1 MVKLYTFLFFLFSS
15 LFLNSTSFAQGAYLI
30 EAEIDSSQNL
40 NGKYVYINFVDYAD
54 INNLKKD
61 SVIIQNNRFEF
72 KGNLV
77 TPGVLTNLFM
87 NEKEFDGLYQF
98 LLTSGTNKLYVHKP
112 LYNQITGKLINGIS
126 NVEVMNSENAIIY
139 NRYNSIFQVVFPEL
153 NWAMNQKQDPNE
165 IFHKLNKE
173 TLPLRVE
180 LVKMYP
186 NSYASLYFQKYFLF
200 DDLEDQPNICKE
212 LFDGLADSIKLL
224 AEAKELELKIN
235 SLFSIKRGEKVKD
248 FEIKD
253 ENSQEVRLSDF
264 MGKKVLLEFWAS
276 WCGPCIENLPN
287 LKKFAE
293 ENPDIQILAVSLDN
307 NEKDWKDAIKKHKFN
322 FAKHVSELKGWKGE
336 VSNTLFNINAIPR
349 AILIDENGNFE
360 DLDFKMNS
368 VH

>member
-1 MVKLYTFLFFLFSS
+1 MVKLYTFLFFLLGS
-15 LFLNSTSFAQGAYLI
+15 LFLNSTSFAQGAYSI

-40 NGKYVYINFVDYAD
+40 NGKYVSISFVDYAG

-61 SVIIQNNRFEF
+61 SVLIQNNRFVF

-77 TPGVLTNLFM
+77 TPGVLTNLFI
-87 NEKEFDGLYQF
+87 NEKEFDGLFQF
-98 LLTSGTNKLYVHKP
+98 LLTPGTNKLYVHKP
-112 LYNQITGKLINGIS
+112 LYNQITGKLITGIS

-153 NWAMNQKQDPNE
+153 NWAMNRNQDPNE

-186 NSYASLYFQKYFLF
+186 NSYASLYFQRYFLF
-200 DDLEDQPNICKE
+200 DVLEDKPNICKE
-212 LFDGLADSIKLL
+212 LFDGLAYSIKLL
-224 AEAKELELKIN
+224 PEAKELELKIKT
-235 SLFSIKRGEKVKD
+235 LFSIQKGEKVKD
-248 FEIKD
+248 FVIKD

-293 ENPDIQILAVSLDN
+293 ENPNIQILAISLDD
-307 NEKDWKDAIKKHKFN
+307 NEDNWKEAIKKHKFN
-322 FAKHVSELKGWKGE
+322 YAKHVSELKGWKGE
-336 VSNTLFNINAIPR
+336 VSNTLFNVNAIPR

-360 DLDFKMNS
+360 DLDFKINS